1 MTERER
7 LSLAF
12 KRSREFAKEQPINSF
27 NHDIHYFAKTKY
39 SSLPRWEKIARSVAD
54 AIVNQEVFVDP
65 YDGIIGRTFYEKE
78 LPIEEYDE
86 DFNVHANRKEIC
98 ARHPEYEEYCRY
110 LLTNWGSLGHIAW
123 NWRLILEKGTSGMK
137 ALINEKLNETT
148 SEESKQFFKGALI
161 MYDALEKWNDKHIE
175 ALEKMNMFE
184 QAEIC
189 RRVPKYPARS
199 FREAVQAFFI
209 QHIVVMKENPHG
221 GNSPGRL
228 DYYLWPYLEKDLES
242 GVITL
247 DEAQVLVEELFFRI
261 DERMHS
267 WDTWGETIVVG
278 GSHPDGTS
286 AVTPLS
292 YAMIRAF
299 MNYDITHPY
308 FYARIPENA
317 PKDYIDLCT
326 SYILKSKNRAQV
338 INDKA
343 IVSAITASGVEKSD
357 AYNYCCGGCMEI
369 SVHGKTSDLLYTGMH
384 AIPILLELCLTGGYS
399 LANKTQLQ
407 HFSRA
412 KLTDFSDFESFYS
425 YFIAECKKALMM
437 ELEYMDLLSE
447 ALDKA
452 RPSYLLST
460 MLDDC
465 IERGKTM
472 HGGGTVYHDY
482 GASFVGLPNTADALT
497 AVKKAVFEE
506 KICSSQELL
515 EALKANFEGY
525 EKLHSKLLSLPKY
538 GQENAEADEIMNRVS
553 RDICR
558 IFCEPTNR
566 FGGHGKP
573 IILSFTYA
581 PQIGKLLGA
590 SPDGRKAG
598 VPVCQGVTPQSLAM
612 TKGITSAMNSALNL
626 PFDIFYGGATTMW
639 DLDHSWVNEE
649 IVKWLF
655 TSFFDGGGQY
665 FQGNVTDVEE
675 LVKAQENPSAY
686 PNLIVRV
693 GGYSAR
699 FVNLNKALQDE
710 IINRTRHKG

>member
-7 LSLAF
+7 LSIAF
-12 KRSREFAKEQPINSF
+12 KRSREFAKEQPTNSF
-27 NHDIHYFAKTKY
+27 NRDIHYFAKTKHA
-39 SSLPRWEKIARSVAD
+39 SLPRWEKIARSVAD
-54 AIVNQEVFVDP
+54 AIVNQEVFIDA

-86 DFNVHANRKEIC
+86 DFNFHSNRKEIC
-98 ARHPEYEEYCRY
+98 ARHPEYKEYCDY
-110 LLTNWGSLGHIAW
+110 LITNWGSLGHIAW
-123 NWRLILEKGTSGMK
+123 NWYLILEKGTSGLK
-137 ALINEKLNETT
+137 DICREKLASVGEQ
-148 SEESKQFFKGALI
+148 ESKNFYNGAII
-161 MYDALEKWNDKHIE
+161 MLDALEKWNDKHVE
-175 ALEKMNMFE
+175 ALEKMNMLE

-189 RRVPKYPARS
+189 RRVPKYPARN
-199 FREAVQAFFI
+199 FREAVQSFFM
-209 QHIVVMKENPHG
+209 QFIVVMKENPYG

-228 DYYLWPYLEKDLES
+228 DYYLWPYLEKDLEL

-247 DEAQVLVEELFFRI
+247 DDAQCLIEELFFRI

-299 MNYDITHPY
+299 MNYDITHPL
-308 FYARIPENA
+308 FYARVPENA
-317 PKDYIDLCT
+317 PQDYIDLCAH
-326 SYILKSKNRAQV
+326 YLLNGKNRAQI

-343 IVSAITASGVEKSD
+343 IVSAITAFGTPKSD

-369 SVHGKTSDLLYTGMH
+369 SVQGKTSDLLYTGMH

-399 LANKTQLQ
+399 IAKNKQLE
-407 HFSRA
+407 HFNRT
-412 KLTDFSDFESFYS
+412 KLTDFNDFESFYA
-425 YFIAECKKALMM
+425 YFIAECKHALMM

-465 IERGKTM
+465 IARGKTM

-482 GASFVGLPNTADALT
+482 GASFVGLSNAADSLT
-497 AVKKAVFEE
+497 AVKKAVFED
-506 KICSSQELL
+506 KICSSEELL

-525 EKLHSKLLSLPKY
+525 ENLHSKLLDIPKY
-538 GQENAEADEIMNRVS
+538 GQENDEADEMMNRVS
-553 RDICR
+553 RDICQ
-558 IFCEPTNR
+558 IFCAPKNR

-573 IILSFTYA
+573 IILSFTYSPA
-581 PQIGKLLGA
+581 VGALLGA

-612 TKGITSAMNSALNL
+612 SKGITAAMNSALKL
-626 PFDIFYGGATTMW
+626 PFDIFHGGATTMW
-639 DLDHSWVNEE
+639 DLDHAWVNEE
-649 IVKWLF
+649 LVKWLF
-655 TSFFDGGGQY
+655 TSFFEGGGQF
-665 FQGNVTDVEE
+665 FQGNVTNVED

-699 FVNLNKALQDE
+699 FVNLNRALQDE